1 MFYSL
6 LAGTYCLASGIKV
19 YHAYR
24 EGLSDRARVMPLT
37 DVSVVELQ
45 KGHVK
50 MAPKLD
56 WWPGEVEMIGC
67 QGVGEP
73 RTIKSVEEI
82 EYVKNKYGIAYG
94 QMFSSPF
101 IATEYHFKEA
111 YLSGNILSPCRKTVA
126 FQYAFKKRL
135 PLSLTIFSLVLLP
148 LSMYELSNVGNDF
161 DDFASMIGIGE

>member
-24 EGLSDRARVMPLT
+24 NTLTDNQTVMPLT
-37 DVSVVELQ
+37 DVSVVELR

-50 MAPKLD
+50 MPPKLD

-73 RTIKSVEEI
+73 RTIKTIDDI
-82 EYVKNKYGIAYG
+82 EYVKTKYGIAYDR
-94 QMFSSPF
+94 MFSVPY

-111 YLSGNILSPCRKTVA
+111 HLSGNILSPCRKTLA
-126 FQYAFKKRL
+126 FQYAIKKRL
-135 PLSLTIFSLVLLP
+135 PLSLTVLSLVLLP
-148 LSMYELSNVGNDF
+148 LMMYEVTNAGDNI
-161 DDFASMIGIGE
+161 DDFASMIGIVD